1 MSDAYG
7 GHRHRTS
14 KIFRLG
20 KRLMQQL
27 ENKFA
32 MATIDPNSNN

>member
-7 GHRHRTS
+7 GLRQRTS
-14 KIFRLG
+14 KIVRLG

-27 ENKFA
+27 ESKFA
-32 MATIDPNSNN
+32 MATIEPNSNN